1 MKRTGRRSSW
11 TFTRKEKLV
20 RQPNNR
26 IGVSKSRFL
35 EKFSVTWQ
43 DINKVL
49 SKMGKNNSKHKKT
62 P

>member
-26 IGVSKSRFL
+26 IDVSKARFF

-49 SKMGKNNSKHKKT
+49 SKMGKNN
-62 P
+62 

>member
-11 TFTRKEKLV
+11 TFTRTEKLV

-26 IGVSKSRFL
+26 IGVSKSSFF

-49 SKMGKNNSKHKKT
+49 SKMGKNN
-62 P
+62 